1 MNIKT
6 FTTGYDFTTTA
17 NAQDMD
23 IIDAQVLEA
32 NTNLLNE
39 LATWYHLDIY
49 DSFVA
54 DSIDYMVQALEPELL
69 IKSLSITQDLSTGS
83 TIITFNWEVQDL
95 DFVNDPYIDI
105 EGDYIPTIANFM
117 LKFHDMQS
125 NEGTYITTHNNG
137 TNTFTTTYTL

>member
-6 FTTGYDFTTTA
+6 FTTGYDFATTA

-49 DSFVA
+49 DSVIA
-54 DSIDYMVQALEPELL
+54 DSIDGMVQALEPELL

-95 DFVNDPYIDI
+95 DFVNDSYIDI
-105 EGDYIPTIANFM
+105 EEDYIPTIASFM
-117 LKFHDMQS
+117 LKFHDMQN
-125 NEGTYITTHNNG
+125 NEGTYITTHNKG

>member
-6 FTTGYDFTTTA
+6 FTTDYDFATTA

-39 LATWYHLDIY
+39 LATWYHLDIN
-49 DSFVA
+49 D
-54 DSIDYMVQALEPELL
+54 DSIDCMVQELEPELL

-95 DFVNDPYIDI
+95 DFVNDSYIDI
-105 EGDYIPTIANFM
+105 EEDYIPTIASFM
-117 LKFHDMQS
+117 LQFHDMQN
-125 NEGTYITTHNNG
+125 NEGTYITTYNKG